1 MLIQI
6 IMKKKRRVGKIK
18 TVYKNKLFYADKK
31 KLSSFYSFRK
41 IGQYYRIF
49 SNYTYMPVTD
59 DRYDTKQEAMAAA
72 KKLVRDR
79 KRDPRLNEYERKIFS
94 QLADVMIQKRNLQ
107 KMKVRPTNSQK
118 INKVLPPVPK
128 FSETKRAYR
137 KIKNK
142 LRGMTKYDPVLL
154 HDPNV
159 IDLVDY

>member
-1 MLIQI
+1 M
-6 IMKKKRRVGKIK
+6 
-18 TVYKNKLFYADKK
+18 
-31 KLSSFYSFRK
+31 S
-41 IGQYYRIF
+41 
-49 SNYTYMPVTD
+49 
-59 DRYDTKQEAMAAA
+59 AARL
-72 KKLVRDR
+72 LVKER

-94 QLADVMIQKRNLQ
+94 QLADVMIKKRNLQ

-137 KIKNK
+137 KRKNK